1 MKISIVT
8 TTYNSAST
16 IRDTL
21 ESVLRQDYDDYEHI
35 IVDGKSD
42 DSTLDIVRHYEPL
55 YQGRLKWV
63 SEADKGIYDAM
74 NKGIKLASGDI
85 IGILNSDDFYSDS
98 HVLSDIVK
106 AIDGKDAVYAD
117 IVYVDHDD
125 ISRKVRLYSSAG
137 FKTWQFRL
145 GLMPAHPSF
154 YCRRTVYE
162 RTGIYSTEFKLAAD
176 FEFLLRA
183 YSGSALD
190 SRYIPRPVV
199 CMRNGGASS
208 SGWTSYRQGLKDR
221 RKALRKNG
229 VYTNYALLSL
239 GYAKKIISL
248 IAFKL
253 SHS

>member
-8 TTYNSAST
+8 TTYNSAAT

-21 ESVLRQDYDDYEHI
+21 ESVLRQDFDDYEHI
-35 IVDGKSD
+35 IVDGESTD
-42 DSTLDIVRHYEPL
+42 NTLDIIRQYESL
-55 YQGRLKWV
+55 YQGRLKWI
-63 SEADKGIYDAM
+63 SEPDKGIYDAM
-74 NKGIKLASGDI
+74 NKGISLSHGDI
-85 IGILNSDDFYSDS
+85 IGILNSDDFYADS
-98 HVLSDIVK
+98 HVLSDIVN

-117 IVYVDHDD
+117 ILYVDHDD

-154 YCRRTVYE
+154 YCRREVYD
-162 RTGIYSTEFKLAAD
+162 RIGKYSTDFKLAAD

-183 YSGSALD
+183 FGKSD
-190 SRYIPRPVV
+190 IDTCYIPRPLVH
-199 CMRNGGASS
+199 MRKGGASS
-208 SGWTSYRQGLKDR
+208 SGLSSYRQGLRDR
-221 RKALRKNG
+221 RKALRRNG

-248 IAFKL
+248 IVFKL